1 VTTRPITMH
10 RCLAWSVGVLAAS
23 SSEDLSW
30 RSPKF
35 RNRLNRSRV
44 PCGAGVPSS
53 KQLLPAEVQQIPQ
66 FARPFSIDPE
76 SSPRASR
83 VARERER
90 CPRRHA
96 RDCSRQAA
104 AAAAGQLGTL
114 AVKDRYFSRH
124 GSQPVAEARSV
135 SGGGARLLA
144 GTCHD
149 ALHSSHAAAR
159 YTLSVPPDT
168 TALHMLREEA

>member
-1 VTTRPITMH
+1 MH
-10 RCLAWSVGVLAAS
+10 GIARGRLQLQQLA
-23 SSEDLSW
+23 SW
-30 RSPKF
+30 E
-35 RNRLNRSRV
+35 RSRSRTV
-44 PCGAGVPSS
+44 T
-53 KQLLPAEVQQIPQ
+53 L
-66 FARPFSIDPE
+66 SI
-76 SSPRASR
+76 
-83 VARERER
+83 
-90 CPRRHA
+90 
-96 RDCSRQAA
+96 
-104 AAAAGQLGTL
+104 
-114 AVKDRYFSRH
+114 SRH